1 MDYDFFM
8 KILPILNA
16 TGVPLLAIGIILL
29 LRAYQQSVKTYRE
42 SSTHLL
48 EENKRLRN
56 LLSEGDANYLAL
68 MEKMKG
74 IVAKS
79 VEAIEELQV
88 RKISLLSKSE
98 ETSNDEVLADVKNI
112 NEAISLVRQLAEFN
126 YKLGVDYK
134 REQMYMRDHFLSLT
148 TQVGQI
154 AEQIGDIKSRTALVG
169 VIVSDDSLNELRAE
183 VKGKNR
189 GLKVPKEHIPSK
201 EDDTHSLSDRQREL
215 LRLGSSNEEVSE
227 IDKTEVPN
235 R

>member
-1 MDYDFFM
+1 MDYDSFM
-8 KILPILNA
+8 KLLPILNA

-29 LRAYQQSVKTYRE
+29 LRAYQQSVKAYRE

-56 LLSEGDANYLAL
+56 LLSEGDANYLSL

-79 VEAIEELQV
+79 VEAIEQLQV

-98 ETSNDEVLADVKNI
+98 ETSSDNVLADVKNI
-112 NEAISLVRQLAEFN
+112 NEAISLMRQLSDFN
-126 YKLGVDYK
+126 YRLGLDYK
-134 REQMYMRDHFLSLT
+134 HQQAYTRDQFVSLT
-148 TQVGQI
+148 TQVGQL

-169 VIVSDDSLNELRAE
+169 VIVSDDAFNELKE
-183 VKGKNR
+183 GVKGKNR
-189 GLKVPKEHIPSK
+189 GLTIPKENMQPK
-201 EDDTHSLSDRQREL
+201 EDDTHSLSDIKNEL
-215 LRLGSSNEEVSE
+215 LSLNSSSEEVSE